1 MRARV
6 MADSGTKVVR
16 PELFAEALRRRT
28 KAFAFSILKLC
39 RTLPQTDEGRV
50 ISRQLLRCGMSVGA
64 NYRAVTRSRS
74 NAEFIAKVG
83 IVIEEADETLF
94 WLEALSETG
103 ICNSEPIQPLAREG
117 KELLSVLVAAQRTA
131 RTRRRERASKPRTA
145 IRTSQLG

>member
-1 MRARV
+1 MT
-6 MADSGTKVVR
+6 DSAVKAVP
-16 PELFAEALRRRT
+16 PEPFAEVLRRRT
-28 KAFAFSILKLC
+28 KAFAFSVLRLC

-83 IVIEEADETLF
+83 IVIEEADEALF

-103 ICNSEPIQPLAREG
+103 ICNPEPIRPLTREG
-117 KELLSVLVAAQRTA
+117 NELLSILVAAQRTA
-131 RTRRRERASKPRTA
+131 RTRRKERASSSRLS
-145 IRTSQLG
+145 IRN